1 MAECAACR
9 AEIASYD
16 RRCWSCGAGIRR
28 DTGKLLSGAPTDKE
42 LHRARLVHLLALP
55 GMLILG
61 LLIET
66 AVGRVGL
73 LAFVPLNLL
82 VPFVFWLPLLKS
94 RFVRSHGLE
103 VFNFQLI
110 WTVAMYLVW
119 FWFNLLAAGVVND
132 LVWIL
137 AYLVVLVGGIALVW
151 IASNDAASAGNGK
164 YPIRI
169 PILR

>member
-1 MAECAACR
+1 MAECTACR
-9 AEIASYD
+9 VEIAAYD
-16 RRCWSCGAGIRR
+16 RRCSNCGAGVRR
-28 DTGKLLSGAPTDKE
+28 DIEKLFAGAPTDKE
-42 LHRARLVHLLALP
+42 LSQARLCHLLALP

-82 VPFVFWLPLLKS
+82 IPFVFWLSRLKS

-103 VFNFQLI
+103 VFNFQLL
-110 WTVAMYLVW
+110 WTAAMYLVW
-119 FWFNLLAAGVVND
+119 FLFNLLVVGEVND

-137 AYLVVLVGGIALVW
+137 AYPLVLVGGIALVL
-151 IASNDAASAGNGK
+151 IASNDAASAGDGK

-169 PILR
+169 PISR

>member
-9 AEIASYD
+9 AEIAVYD

-28 DTGKLLSGAPTDKE
+28 DTDKLLSGAPTDKE

-119 FWFNLLAAGVVND
+119 FWFNLLAVGVMND

-151 IASNDAASAGNGK
+151 IASIDAASAGNGK

-169 PILR
+169 PIFR

>member
-1 MAECAACR
+1 MVLCAACK
-9 AEIASYD
+9 AEIPVYE
-16 RRCWSCGAGIRR
+16 RRCQSCGAGVVR
-28 DTGKLLSGAPTDKE
+28 DANSLLADAPTDKE
-42 LHRARLVHLLALP
+42 LSRARLVHLLALP

-61 LLIET
+61 LLTET
-66 AVGRVGL
+66 AVDRVGI

-103 VFNFQLI
+103 VFNFQLL
-110 WTVAMYLVW
+110 WTAAMYLVW
-119 FWFNLLAAGVVND
+119 FWFNLLVVGVVND

-137 AYLVVLVGGIALVW
+137 AYLLVLVGGIALVL
-151 IASNDAASAGNGK
+151 IASNDAASAGGGR

-169 PILR
+169 PIS